1 MTTAAEKLAG
11 LNVSINFEAGP
22 AYVIPF
28 TLGDPVFG
36 QLGGVG
42 LLASDSALTVDYT
55 ARTTNINIRRGRDV
69 LQDAYNAGQATVR
82 ILDPD
87 GEFNPQ
93 NIDSPIFG
101 YMTTGRKLRISY
113 FKDIIGTAYLF
124 TGYISD
130 YRYTYPVGQ
139 ETGYVTITA
148 FDAFK
153 LFNTAAITTVTG
165 AAAGDTTG
173 ERIWQILDE
182 IDWPADMRLYRGISA
197 GGVTVQADNG
207 ESRSALTAIR
217 FAEISENGA
226 FYIDPEGN
234 AVFCD
239 RDFLYYPATNTYT
252 FSNDTFV
259 AFGFPY
265 QNVKLS
271 FDDKRVYNSA
281 TITRAGGTAQTYT
294 DSTSVD
300 EYFLHSYTQNNLLME
315 TDAEALLLA
324 EGYVEARKD
333 NDIRIDAIT
342 VDVLASDIYLEFI
355 SDIDFF
361 TQMDITNVTPQGSI
375 VNKTLQ
381 VQGIAHDITPTSWNI
396 TYTTL
401 EPLIVSE
408 YWL

>member
-28 TLGDPVFG
+28 TLDDPVFG
-36 QLGGVG
+36 QLNGAG
-42 LLASDSALTVDYT
+42 LLATDSALIIDYT
-55 ARTTNINIRRGRDV
+55 ARCTNINIRRGRDV

-87 GEFNPQ
+87 GDFNPQ

-101 YMTTGRKLRISY
+101 YVTTGRKLRISY
-113 FKDIIGTAYLF
+113 FSDVVGTQYLF

-165 AAAGDTTG
+165 AGAGNTTG
-173 ERIWQILDE
+173 ERIWQILNQ
-182 IDWPADMRLYRGISA
+182 IDWPTDMREYIGATSGA
-197 GGVTVQADNG
+197 VEVQTDDG
-207 ESRSALTAIR
+207 SSRSALTAIR
-217 FAEISENGA
+217 LAEITENGA
-226 FYIDPEGN
+226 FYIDAEGK
-234 AVFCD
+234 AVFAD
-239 RDFLYYPATNTYT
+239 RDYVYDPSTNTYE
-252 FSNDTFV
+252 FSNDQFV

-265 QNVKLS
+265 QGIKFA

-281 TITRAGGTAQTYT
+281 TITRAGGTPQTYT
-294 DSTSVD
+294 DTASVD
-300 EYFLHSYTQNNLLME
+300 EYFLHSYTQNNLLMQ

-333 NDIRIDAIT
+333 NDIRIDSIT
-342 VDVLASDIYLEFI
+342 LDILASEFYLEWI
-355 SDIDFF
+355 MLDYF
-361 TQMDITNVTPQGSI
+361 TKMDITNVTPQGSI
-375 VNKTLQ
+375 VNKLLQ
-381 VQGIAHDITPTSWNI
+381 VQGIAHDITPTSWMV
-396 TYTTL
+396 TYTTM
-401 EPLIVSE
+401 EPLITTQ